1 MTCPL
6 LRRRCACCMTTH
18 DVVGLGE
25 RRRMTETLRART
37 SVVAAL
43 DRVHARRLLQRVGIV
58 DEPPGPV
65 GSDTPEVIQLLSE
78 PWFDERLREA
88 ADKLERDHPGVRTE
102 AAGYLREMSAA
113 QDERPMEA
121 WHRFGHWMMRAYD
134 VVVDDDAIAK
144 LRELDRKCTL
154 VVLPSHRSYLDA
166 WVAPH
171 ALMGQGISPTFTFGG
186 ANLNFFPLGTFASHT
201 GMIFIRRQTADL
213 PVYRIALR
221 AYIGQL
227 VRNRKNLSWSIA
239 GGRTRT
245 GKLRPPMYGILH
257 YVVDAVQAVH
267 GPEVLLVPVSIVYD
281 QLHEVSLM
289 ATEARGGA
297 KAPEDLRWL
306 VRLARQ
312 QRHRLGR
319 VYLDIG
325 EPLPLRRRLTELRSD
340 DTASGHEIERIA
352 VDVSHR
358 INRATPVTA
367 TAVVNLTLLGA
378 DRALTLAEVLATVRP
393 LADYISKRNWPVAG
407 SANLADGSTI
417 RRTLQ
422 ELVASGVLTS
432 YDGGTEPVWGIRGE
446 QHLVAAFYRN
456 TAIHL
461 LVDRA
466 IAELALQAAAD
477 GDGEPGGAVLDEA
490 LRLRELLK
498 FEFFFSAGDDTAKAC
513 TPADADRLLREAG
526 LLLAHLVLRPY
537 LDAYHIV
544 ADRLAAHVED
554 DFDEQRFL
562 AECLRVGKQWQLQ
575 GRIASAESVSLELY
589 KTALRLARHRDLVD
603 GSGPVLNK
611 QRREFAEQI
620 AVTTRRVRQIAE
632 LARAAQR

>member
-1 MTCPL
+1 
-6 LRRRCACCMTTH
+6 
-18 DVVGLGE
+18 
-25 RRRMTETLRART
+25 MTETLRAST

-88 ADKLERDHPGVRTE
+88 ADELERDHHGVRTE

-144 LRELDRKCTL
+144 LRELDRRCTL

-166 WVAPH
+166 WVGPH

-245 GKLRPPMYGILH
+245 GKLRPPMYGILR
-257 YVVDAVQAVH
+257 YVVDAVEAVR
-267 GPEVLLVPVSIVYD
+267 GAEVLIVPVSIVYD

-297 KAPEDLRWL
+297 KTPEDLRWL

-367 TAVVNLTLLGA
+367 TAVVNLALLGA

-407 SANLADGSTI
+407 TAQLADRSTI
-417 RRTLQ
+417 QRTLQ

-432 YDGGTEPVWGIRGE
+432 YDGGTEQVWRIGAE

-456 TAIHL
+456 TAIHM

-477 GDGEPGGAVLDEA
+477 GDGEPRGTVLVEA

-498 FEFFFSAGDDTAKAC
+498 FEFFFSARSAFESELAIELRLIGAAVDDAATAC
-513 TPADADRLLREAG
+513 TPDGADRLLREAD

-562 AECLRVGKQWQLQ
+562 AECLRVGTQWQLQ

-603 GSGPVLNK
+603 GSGPVLDK

-620 AVTTRRVRQIAE
+620 ATATRRVKRIAE
-632 LARAAQR
+632 LARAGKR

>member
-1 MTCPL
+1 
-6 LRRRCACCMTTH
+6 
-18 DVVGLGE
+18 
-25 RRRMTETLRART
+25 MTETLRART

-43 DRVHARRLLQRVGIV
+43 DRVHARRLLQRVGIL

-88 ADKLERDHPGVRTE
+88 ADKLERDQHGVRTE

-144 LRELDRKCTL
+144 LRELDRRCTL

-171 ALMGQGISPTFTFGG
+171 ALMAQGISPTFTFGG

-245 GKLRPPMYGILH
+245 GKLRPPMYGILR
-257 YVVDAVQAVH
+257 YVVDAVEAVR
-267 GPEVLLVPVSIVYD
+267 GAEVLIVPVSIVYD

-297 KAPEDLRWL
+297 KTPEDLRWL

-367 TAVVNLTLLGA
+367 TAVVNLALLGA

-393 LADYISKRNWPVAG
+393 LANYISKRNWQVAG

-432 YDGGTEPVWGIRGE
+432 YDGGTEPVWRIGGE

-456 TAIHL
+456 TAIHM

-466 IAELALQAAAD
+466 IAELALQAAA
-477 GDGEPGGAVLDEA
+477 DGEPGGAVLDEA

-498 FEFFFSAGDDTAKAC
+498 FEFFFHARGTFESELALELRLIGAAGDDTANAC
-513 TPADADRLLREAG
+513 TPADADRLLREAD

-544 ADRLAAHVED
+544 ADRLAAHAGD
-554 DFDEQRFL
+554 LDEQRFL
-562 AECLRVGKQWQLQ
+562 AECLGVGKQWQLQ

-603 GSGPVLNK
+603 GSGPLLNK
-611 QRREFAEQI
+611 RRREFAEQI

>member
-1 MTCPL
+1 
-6 LRRRCACCMTTH
+6 
-18 DVVGLGE
+18 
-25 RRRMTETLRART
+25 MTETLRART

-58 DEPPGPV
+58 EEPPGPI
-65 GSDTPEVIQLLSE
+65 GSDTPEVAQLLSE

-88 ADKLERDHPGVRTE
+88 ADKLERDHRGVRTE

-297 KAPEDLRWL
+297 KTPEDLRWL

-367 TAVVNLTLLGA
+367 TAVVNLALLGA

-393 LADYISKRNWPVAG
+393 LADYISKRNWQVAG

-432 YDGGTEPVWGIRGE
+432 YDGGTEPVWRIGGE

-456 TAIHL
+456 TAIHM

-477 GDGEPGGAVLDEA
+477 GDGDAQGTVLEEA

-498 FEFFFSAGDDTAKAC
+498 FEFFFSARSAFESELAIELRLIGAAVDDTAKAC
-513 TPADADRLLREAG
+513 SPADADRLLREAD

-544 ADRLAAHVED
+544 ADRLAAHGD
-554 DFDEQRFL
+554 DLDEQRFL

-603 GSGPVLNK
+603 GSDPVLDK

-620 AVTTRRVRQIAE
+620 ATTTRRVKQIAE